1 MDCASIINY
10 WGNGG
15 QEMQAD
21 ANQKD
26 KSLHASTTG
35 LVQPLHTTLTGPRV
49 F

>member
-1 MDCASIINY
+1 MDCVSIINY
-10 WGNGG
+10 WGNGD

-26 KSLHASTTG
+26 KPIHASSTG
-35 LVQPLHTTLTGPRV
+35 LVKPLHTTLMDSRV